1 MNSERRRHPRI
12 PMEVEVELHC
22 PDEPVRVVR
31 TRDLSGGGVMLLM
44 PAEERPQPDARVH
57 VRVVGTL
64 GDEGETPPLVA
75 GRVVRHLP
83 EGVAVEFIDA

>member
-1 MNSERRRHPRI
+1 MNADRRRHPRI
-12 PMEVEVELHC
+12 PMEVEVEFHC
-22 PDEPVRVVR
+22 PGGEMRVVR
-31 TRDLSGGGVMLLM
+31 TRDLSGGGVLLVIS
-44 PAEERPQPDARVH
+44 ETERPPLGAQVQ

-83 EGVAVEFIDA
+83 EGVAVEFVDT